1 MREEGRV
8 VCRGRE
14 HGHKVGAGEVGDCF
28 RKFGRKEGWARGERK
43 VGSMDGRQDVFH
55 PSPLE

>member
-1 MREEGRV
+1 M